1 MTRSR
6 RLAILFAAVALAAG
20 AGCSKDNPEQQPAE
34 LTKFQATARVKTLW
48 TAGIGGG
55 APKLR
60 LGLAPALEG
69 ERVFAAGH
77 DGEVAAF
84 SVATGKRLWRVD
96 TKLPLTAGPGAGSGL
111 VIVGASHGDIV
122 ALDAAT
128 GEQRWRSYVNSELL
142 SAPAIEGDFAVMRAV
157 DGRFFAMRVADGS
170 IAWFA
175 EQQVP
180 RLSLRG
186 TSRPELVNGLAVAGF
201 DNGRLMAVNVADG
214 TTAWEVAVSPPTGR
228 TELERLVDI
237 DSTVR
242 ISGDDVFAVTYQGR
256 VARLAR
262 ESGQVWWSRELS
274 SNRGLATDEDGVYVS
289 TSDGVVIKIGRR
301 TGVELW
307 RQDALSRRRLSAPVV
322 LGGYVAVADLDGYVH
337 FLDVNTG
344 DFAARDK
351 VGGARVR
358 SDPIVSNGVA
368 IFMDEGGKLAAL
380 SVAPRN
386 APPKD
391 EAAP

>member
-1 MTRSR
+1 MK
-6 RLAILFAAVALAAG
+6 RLVLLAALATFVAV
-20 AGCSKDNPEQQPAE
+20 AGCSKKDPAQEPAE
-34 LTKFQATARVKTLW
+34 LPKFESSARVKTVW

-55 APKLR
+55 EPKLR
-60 LGLAPALEG
+60 LGLNPALEG
-69 ERVFAAGH
+69 ESVFAAGH

-84 SVATGKRLWRVD
+84 SMANGKRLWRVN
-96 TKLPLTAGPGAGSGL
+96 TKLPLTAGPGAGSGV

-128 GEQRWRSYVNSELL
+128 GEQRWKSYINSELL
-142 SAPAIEGDFAVMRAV
+142 SAPAIEGDYAVMRAV
-157 DGRFFAMRVADGS
+157 DGRFFAMRVADGT
-170 IAWFA
+170 IAWTA

-186 TSRPELVNGLAVAGF
+186 TSRPQLVGGLAVAGF
-201 DNGRLMAVNVADG
+201 DNGRLMAINVADG
-214 TTAWEVAVSPPTGR
+214 TTAWEVAVSPPAGR

-237 DSTVR
+237 DSTVH
-242 ISGDDVFAVTYQGR
+242 ISGEDVFAVTYQGR
-256 VARLAR
+256 IARLAR

-289 TSDGVVIKIGRR
+289 TADGVVIKIGRR

-307 RQDALSRRRLSAPVV
+307 RQDGLSRRRLSAPVV

-344 DFAARDK
+344 DIAARDR
-351 VGGARVR
+351 VGGERVR
-358 SDPIVSNGVA
+358 SDPLVKDGVA
-368 IFMDEGGKLAAL
+368 VFMDEGGKLAAM
-380 SVAPRN
+380 SIESKNPAP
-386 APPKD
+386 KTE
-391 EAAP
+391 EASP